1 MRPAGTTRVDRTRAH
16 ERRVRRAGV
25 GLILAAVA
33 VVLLVFGGGLPFGL
47 GDGDLRTVRAQ
58 FADASNVRT
67 GQPVR
72 IHGVDV
78 GKVTGVRGEPGG
90 HTALVTMRVEQGKA
104 GLLHADARAVVWWR
118 TLLGRN
124 MYVDLQPGS
133 SRAPLGDR
141 PIPASRTDHQVELD
155 QLLTTLSPAAMQ
167 GLRSTIRTFGQ
178 GTADAP
184 AVARTGRALAP
195 ALRSVRDGVAGLR
208 GVAPGDLGR
217 AVAGTSGVVRALDRD
232 EAALGG
238 LIDHGDTTVA
248 VLAARAADLDATLR
262 RAPAALAVS
271 RRELAGLEQTLDRV
285 DPLVADLQPNAG
297 RVAPTVDR
305 LTGALRAATPLL
317 AQAQPLLRRL
327 RPALT
332 ALRGAAEQGVPLTR
346 ELTPIVDRLNAR
358 TLPYLK
364 APEHDTGRPLYTLIG
379 PLTSEIGDATAVYD
393 HLGHSISFEGGVSG
407 RALNGILPCSPQ
419 LTDPDKKLV
428 CGNLNAL
435 LAQLM
440 GQPPPQQDPQDTPPA
455 PTTRKGR

>member
-1 MRPAGTTRVDRTRAH
+1 MSATGLRLDRERDH
-16 ERRVRRAGV
+16 RRRVRRAGA
-25 GLILAAVA
+25 GLILGGLV
-33 VVLLVFGGGLPFGL
+33 VVLLVFGGGLPFGI

-78 GKVTGVRGEPGG
+78 GKVSGVRGQAGG
-90 HTALVTMRVEQGKA
+90 HTALVTMRVQAGKVA
-104 GLLHADARAVVWWR
+104 LLHADARAVVWWR

-133 SRAPLGDR
+133 SRAPLAGT
-141 PIPASRTDHQVELD
+141 IPAARTDHQVELD
-155 QLLTTLSPAAMQ
+155 QLLTTLSPTAMR
-167 GLRSTIRTFGQ
+167 GLRTTIRTFGQ
-178 GTADAP
+178 GAADAP

-208 GVAPGDLGR
+208 GVTPGDLGR
-217 AVAGTSGVVRALDRD
+217 AIRGTGAVVEALDRD

-238 LIDHGDTTVA
+238 LIDHADTAVA
-248 VLAARAADLDATLR
+248 VLAARHADLDATLR
-262 RAPAALAVS
+262 RAPAALGVA
-271 RRELAGLEQTLDRV
+271 RRELAGLDTTLDRV

-297 RVAPTVDR
+297 RVAPTAVR

-317 AQAQPLLRRL
+317 AQAGPLLHGL

-332 ALRGAAEQGVPLTR
+332 GLRGAAEQAVPLTAA
-346 ELTPIVDRLNAR
+346 LTPVVDRLNAH
-358 TLPYLK
+358 TIPYLK
-364 APEHDTGRPLYTLIG
+364 APEHDTHRPLYTLIG
-379 PLTSEIGDATAVYD
+379 PLASEIGDATSVYD
-393 HLGHSISFEGGVSG
+393 HLGHSISFEGGFSG

-435 LAQLM
+435 FAQLI
-440 GQPPPQQDPQDTPPA
+440 GQPPPQQDPQDTPP
-455 PTTRKGR
+455 PPSTRKGR